1 MVKKGF
7 PHFGISQ
14 SGAFIADL
22 KNYNLPDFILTLIAK
37 ECDSDLLERGR
48 IDDRLTS
55 MNDASLELLHRVFV
69 DCDEDKA
76 GKYGQFRFYSYVSS
90 MYHKSEILINDT
102 IPGKSGKNH
111 KIPIAVKM
119 NGMYIAIGFNKA
131 KGGSVTK
138 KDVNK
143 FYLVATDVKNG
154 EHGTQLID
162 AVLGSSVG
170 FKGEAIVELE
180 KLSKTGQKDPEN
192 KLNFKTA
199 NFENRIY
206 SVTKCW
212 FESTN
217 FFFFTYLRYGLYLKR
232 PPASIILLIRS
243 GNGFM
248 AYVWFFVRFFIS
260 FLLVSISSSSF
271 SEMLAYVFSSISIG
285 SK

>member
-7 PHFGISQ
+7 PSFGISQ

-22 KNYNLPDFILTLIAK
+22 KNYNLPDFILSLVAK

-55 MNDASLELLHRVFV
+55 MNDKSLELLHRVFV
-69 DCDEDKA
+69 DCDEDEN
-76 GKYGQFRFYSYVSS
+76 GKYGQLRFFSYVSS

-102 IPGKSGKNH
+102 IPGKSGKNN

-119 NGMYIAIGFNKA
+119 NGMYVAIGFNKA

-143 FYLVATDVKNG
+143 FYLLANDVKNG
-154 EHGTQLID
+154 EHGTQLVD
-162 AVLGSSVG
+162 AIFGSSVG

-180 KLSKTGQKDPEN
+180 KLSNAGKKDPEN

-206 SVTKCW
+206 SVTKC
-212 FESTN
+212 
-217 FFFFTYLRYGLYLKR
+217 
-232 PPASIILLIRS
+232 
-243 GNGFM
+243 
-248 AYVWFFVRFFIS
+248 
-260 FLLVSISSSSF
+260 
-271 SEMLAYVFSSISIG
+271 
-285 SK
+285 

>member
-22 KNYNLPDFILTLIAK
+22 KNYNLPDFILTLVAK
-37 ECDSDLLERGR
+37 ECNSDLLERGR

-69 DCDEDKA
+69 DCDEDEA
-76 GKYGQFRFYSYVSS
+76 GMYGQFRFYSYVSS
-90 MYHKSEILINDT
+90 MYHKSEILINGT

-119 NGMYIAIGFNKA
+119 NGMYIAIGYNKA

-143 FYLVATDVKNG
+143 YYLIAIDVKNG
-154 EHGTQLID
+154 EHGTQLVD
-162 AVLGSSVG
+162 AIFGSSVG

-180 KLSKTGQKDPEN
+180 RLSKEGQKDPEN
-192 KLNFKTA
+192 KLNFMTA

-206 SVTKCW
+206 SVTKC
-212 FESTN
+212 
-217 FFFFTYLRYGLYLKR
+217 
-232 PPASIILLIRS
+232 
-243 GNGFM
+243 
-248 AYVWFFVRFFIS
+248 
-260 FLLVSISSSSF
+260 
-271 SEMLAYVFSSISIG
+271 
-285 SK
+285 

>member
-1 MVKKGF
+1 MEIKKGF

-131 KGGSVTK
+131 RGGSVTK

-143 FYLVATDVKNG
+143 FFLIATDVKNG

-180 KLSKTGQKDPEN
+180 NLSKMEQKDPGN

-206 SVTKCW
+206 SVTKC
-212 FESTN
+212 
-217 FFFFTYLRYGLYLKR
+217 
-232 PPASIILLIRS
+232 
-243 GNGFM
+243 
-248 AYVWFFVRFFIS
+248 
-260 FLLVSISSSSF
+260 
-271 SEMLAYVFSSISIG
+271 
-285 SK
+285 